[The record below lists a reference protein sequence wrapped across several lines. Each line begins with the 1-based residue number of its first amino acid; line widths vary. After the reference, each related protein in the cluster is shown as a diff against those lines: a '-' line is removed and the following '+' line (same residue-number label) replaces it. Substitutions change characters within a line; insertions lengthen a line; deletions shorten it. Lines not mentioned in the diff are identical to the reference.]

1 MERLICPS
9 CGSRYEVPAEL
20 LAAPGAGPRKCR
32 CRVCATVFLADTERQ
47 ADTEAQAE
55 AEGQEEA
62 GAATGR
68 ASEAAPRLRPAVVAG
83 VLLGL
88 GLGASAGAL
97 GALVLH
103 PDVAHRLAADT
114 RLPSLV
120 REAAAR
126 LPALDLG
133 ALGLPAV
140 LRPATP
146 LRFDVASRLDRL
158 ADGAAVLE
166 VAGEIVNPGAVP
178 APVPALELRLVD
190 AEGRTLERRRVQA
203 SATAIPGGGRVA
215 FSTVAVGLPPGATG
229 ARLAAAGAVLD
240 PR

>member
-20 LAAPGAGPRKCR
+20 LAAPGAGTRKCR
-32 CRVCATVFLADTERQ
+32 CRVCATVFQ
-47 ADTEAQAE
+47 ADTEGQAE
-55 AEGQEEA
+55 TVGQEDA
-62 GAATGR
+62 GAAIAG
-68 ASEAAPRLRPAVVAG
+68 AGEAALRLRPAVVAG

-97 GALVLH
+97 SALVLR

-114 RLPSLV
+114 RLPPLA

-133 ALGLPAV
+133 APGIPAV

-166 VAGEIVNPGAVP
+166 VAGEIVNPGPSP

-190 AEGRTLERRRVQA
+190 AEGRTIERRHVQA
-203 SATAIPGGGRVA
+203 SATAVPGGGRVA
-215 FSTVAVGLPPGATG
+215 FSTVAVDLPPGATG